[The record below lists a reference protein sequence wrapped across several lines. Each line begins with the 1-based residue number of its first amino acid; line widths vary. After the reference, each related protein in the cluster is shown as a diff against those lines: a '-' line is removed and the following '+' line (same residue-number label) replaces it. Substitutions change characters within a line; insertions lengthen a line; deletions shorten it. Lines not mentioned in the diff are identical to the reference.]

1 MAVVIPP
8 GFAQASVEHWLTGYN
23 RPAVTTWGV
32 QVLGTPAGGPTEMAQ
47 RFQDAYITAFAAR
60 TDSNVRIR
68 STRLVIGQDA
78 AEPLVGVADNG
89 AVGASSRSSTA
100 PALALMV
107 TKQTGLGGRRNRG
120 RVYFPW
126 AVSDD
131 AVAENGA
138 VNDVT
143 LNAWDGSLAS
153 FLGLL
158 DVDSY
163 FGDLHV
169 LHGPFLGPPTPVT
182 GLQANP
188 TIRTQKQ
195 RQVRY

>member
-1 MAVVIPP
+1 MAVTIPP
-8 GFAQASVEHWLTGYN
+8 GYAQASVEHWLTGYN

-32 QVLGTPAGGPTEMAQ
+32 KIQGTPAAGAAGLAQ
-47 RFQDAYITAFAAR
+47 IFQDHYITAFMPR

-68 STRLVIGQDA
+68 STRMVIGQDGG
-78 AEPLVGVADNG
+78 EPLVGVADNG
-89 AVGASSRSSTA
+89 ATGSSSRSSTA
-100 PALALMV
+100 PALALMA
-107 TKQTGLGGRRNRG
+107 TKNTGLGGRRNRG

-131 AVAENGA
+131 SVAENGA
-138 VNDVT
+138 VSEGT
-143 LNAWDGSLAS
+143 LTAWNGSLEE
-153 FLGLL
+153 FWDLL
-158 DVDSY
+158 DQSTLFDGLY
-163 FGDLHV
+163 V
-169 LHGPFLGPPTPVT
+169 LHGPGLGAPTEVT